1 MDSLALAPA
10 LAFASV
16 FLLVYAVQQ
25 GLDRRAR
32 NLSQHLSRFTY
43 EGRVIAGEA
52 ATHDLL
58 RRRRRFSTIAT
69 LDRFLNR
76 QSFAARMD
84 LALAAAGLP
93 LRVGEYL
100 FLRWAC
106 ALTLAALASN
116 SLDSALLAAPA
127 GVAGYFLPSA
137 YVGFRTRQRA
147 DLFNQQL
154 VDGLALIAGG
164 LRAGYSF
171 LQGIEAVVRELPDPI
186 RGEFRTVLEDL
197 RLGVPAE
204 EALLGLARRVPTEDV
219 DMMVTAMLVQRTSGG
234 NLSEVL
240 DNIARTIRERIR
252 IRREVNTLTAQERM
266 SSYVVGGLPIVAFA
280 TLMMVNQEYLDL
292 LFTSTLGHVLLVTAA
307 TLEVIGFYVIRRIV
321 DIRL

>member
-16 FLLVYAVQQ
+16 FLLVYAIQQ
-25 GLDRRAR
+25 GLDRRTR
-32 NLSQHLSRFTY
+32 NLSERLSRFTF
-43 EGRVIAGEA
+43 EGRVVAGEA

-76 QSFAARMD
+76 QSFASRMD
-84 LALAAAGLP
+84 SALAAAGLP

-100 FLRWAC
+100 FLRWAG

-116 SLDSALLAAPA
+116 SLDSALLAVPA
-127 GVAGYFLPSA
+127 GVAGYFLPA
-137 YVGFRTRQRA
+137 LYVGFRTRQRA

-219 DMMVTAMLVQRTSGG
+219 DMMVTAMIVQRTSGG

-266 SSYVVGGLPIVAFA
+266 SSYVVGGLPIVAFG

-292 LFTSTLGHVLLVTAA
+292 LFTSTLGHVLLAA
-307 TLEVIGFYVIRRIV
+307 AAALEVIGFYVIRRIV